1 MTYRDGSYYAGHWKD
16 GKRHGKGTFF
26 QKAEQFC
33 FIGHFVEGQMHG
45 RGEMRRKGAARQVG
59 TWVKGKFDDKSAPS
73 SDAGGTATLMTDME
87 LNTGSIAG
95 PASERHTASL
105 AALRARLEDV
115 DREVAALTGAPEA
128 YRHGSDDTRGPDEDD
143 E

>member
-1 MTYRDGSYYAGHWKD
+1 MTYRDGSYYAGHWKN

-33 FIGHFVEGQMHG
+33 FVGHFVDGKMHG

-59 TWVKGKFDDKSAPS
+59 LWVNGKFEEKSAPTTAA
-73 SDAGGTATLMTDME
+73 SDMSTTLTDTDLDSIVGTASD
-87 LNTGSIAG
+87 
-95 PASERHTASL
+95 RHTASL
-105 AALRARLEDV
+105 AAVRARLEDV
-115 DREVAALTGAPEA
+115 DRDVAALTGAPEA